1 MTDTEEQFTSAAAWW
16 WTCLT
21 QPNIDVDQ
29 ERAAREKVRDLIVTV
44 PPDNTVR
51 EAVTAWFNFESDR
64 VVYGSR
70 PSDWRRRD
78 ELHDRMVVALNG
90 ALDEVAGGAA

>member
-1 MTDTEEQFTSAAAWW
+1 MVD
-16 WTCLT
+16 LPHPT

-44 PPDNTVR
+44 PPNNTLR
-51 EAVTAWFNFESDR
+51 EAVAAWFNFESDR

-78 ELHDRMVVALNG
+78 RLRDRIVDELNG
-90 ALDEVAGGAA
+90 ALDQVDR